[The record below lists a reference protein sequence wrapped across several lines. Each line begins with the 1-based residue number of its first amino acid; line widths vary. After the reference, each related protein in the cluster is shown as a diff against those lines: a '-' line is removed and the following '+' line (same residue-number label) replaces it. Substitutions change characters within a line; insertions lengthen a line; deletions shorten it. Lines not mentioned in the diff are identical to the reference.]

1 MGLRWHPHQ
10 QLLAFVDGGLEPAT
24 QTRVAEHLAGC
35 AECRAEAAE
44 LARVNDMLR
53 ALPAAMRPLTR
64 RPAGSWS
71 QVWGRVNGVP
81 LPLRRAVPQLNL
93 YLSLAAVVFVLAA
106 AVPASLGAQPLPVT
120 AGVIQTPVA
129 AAATPAAGKG
139 TSVATGQLSTALAAK
154 PVTAA
159 RPIPIQTPIPG
170 QKG

>member
-1 MGLRWHPHQ
+1 MGLKTPHPRQ
-10 QLLAFVDGGLEPAT
+10 ELLAFVDGGLEPPA
-24 QTRVAEHLAGC
+24 RVRVGEHLAGC

-64 RPAGSWS
+64 QPAGAWT
-71 QVWGRVNGVP
+71 QVWGRVKGVP
-81 LPLRRAVPQLNL
+81 LRRVVPQLNL

-106 AVPASLGAQPLPVT
+106 ALPAGLAAQPLPVT

-129 AAATPAAGKG
+129 AAATPAAGLS
-139 TSVATGQLSTALAAK
+139 TASVTGQLSTALAFK

-159 RPIPIQTPIPG
+159 RPIPSQTPVPG